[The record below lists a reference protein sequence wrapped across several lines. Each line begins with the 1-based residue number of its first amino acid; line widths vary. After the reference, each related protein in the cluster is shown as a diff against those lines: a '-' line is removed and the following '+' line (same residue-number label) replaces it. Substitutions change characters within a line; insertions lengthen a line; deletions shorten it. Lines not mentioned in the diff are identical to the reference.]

1 MTQYLLDTCTCISMF
16 RGEGNVR
23 DSIRKVGFQNC
34 FISEITIAELFFGY
48 AKAENKQRKLD
59 DIRLVQELFK
69 LIPAYSSFKEY
80 GEIRYSLEHAGL
92 RIDQFDLLIGATAR
106 HHNLVLVTSN
116 TKHFDRIKDLEIEN
130 WK

>member
-1 MTQYLLDTCTCISMF
+1 MF
-16 RGEGNVR
+16 RNEGNVR
-23 DSIRKVGFQNC
+23 DSIRKVGVKNC

-48 AKAENKQRKLD
+48 VKAENKQRKLD
-59 DIRLVQELFK
+59 DIHLVQTLFK
-69 LIPAYSSFKEY
+69 VVPAYSSFQDY
-80 GEIRYSLEHAGL
+80 GEIRYSLERAGM

-116 TKHFDRIKDLEIEN
+116 TKHFERIKDLKIED